1 VSGPARLL
9 PPHHSNPARKERVMS
24 TSENKPKAGHGT
36 PSEVTW
42 DKGKGRQPYSN
53 QGPEEADEPGPPEI
67 QEGDRGE
74 ASGRNAEQ
82 LDQVRKMP

>member
-1 VSGPARLL
+1 MNTSG
-9 PPHHSNPARKERVMS
+9 
-24 TSENKPKAGHGT
+24 NKPKAEHGT

-42 DKGKGRQPYSN
+42 DHGKGRQPYSN
-53 QGPEEADEPGPPEI
+53 QGPEEAAEPGLPEI
-67 QEGDRGE
+67 PEGDRGE